1 MKGKEA
7 TGLISFGWRRI
18 FTRGGVCS
26 SRLGQRAGAW
36 LCLKRSL
43 ALRSKRPGVRAV
55 HHSCRSCT
63 SKQVVCPPRTRTR
76 TRTKCSENGSA
87 GNSSDGRSLSSSS
100 SIFFNY
106 FFFELHIPASSSLR
120 IHSVAE
126 SLCFFFILF
135 WRGEGWKSRGRLGR
149 P

>member
-76 TRTKCSENGSA
+76 TKCSENGSA

-100 SIFFNY
+100 SIFFQLFFLSSTFQPPQACGFTQSLRVCV
-106 FFFELHIPASSSLR
+106 FFF
-120 IHSVAE
+120 
-126 SLCFFFILF
+126 LF